1 VSSQIQISFRVV
13 DGLQIRFA
21 ENGSSSTQRI
31 VLTSP
36 WPESL
41 LAFERVWPRLSAMA
55 RLTAV
60 DLPGFGRSE
69 ARTDL
74 FSPIAMSQFLIR
86 LLDDWDIEH
95 PHLVSPDVGTAAALF
110 AAANNPGRL
119 RSLVVGGGGT
129 AFPLQVSGA
138 LRELIEAPNVE
149 TYRGRDPR
157 DLVHGAFAAMG
168 SAGPRAEVVDDYI
181 ESNTGDRFAEAAR
194 YVRSYP
200 QQLGVLADLLGQ
212 IFTPV
217 QIIAG
222 RHDPLVPPANAEYL
236 HTRLPNSQLDVLDAG
251 HFVWEEAADE
261 YGTIIAAWVIGG
273 YLAGSAGLRQT

>member
-1 VSSQIQISFRVV
+1 MQIGFRVV

-21 ENGSSSTQRI
+21 KDDTSSTQRI
-31 VLTSP
+31 VPTSP

-69 ARTDL
+69 ARTEL

-119 RSLVVGGGGT
+119 RSLVVGGGGI

-138 LRELIEAPNVE
+138 LRELIEAPN
-149 TYRGRDPR
+149 TDAFRRRDPR
-157 DLVHGAFAAMG
+157 DLVNGALTAMG
-168 SAGPRAEVVDDYI
+168 SAAPRDDVVDDYI
-181 ESNTGDRFAEAAR
+181 ESNAGGRFAEAAR
-194 YVRSYP
+194 YGRSYP
-200 QQLGVLADLLGQ
+200 QQLGALADLLGQ
-212 IFTPV
+212 IFSPV

-222 RHDPLVPPANAEYL
+222 RNDPLVPLANAEYL
-236 HTRLPNSQLDVLDAG
+236 HVRLPNSQLDVLDAG
-251 HFVWEEAADE
+251 HFVWEEAADA
-261 YGTIIAAWVIGG
+261 YGSIIAAWVTGG
-273 YLAGSAGLRQT
+273 YLVGSAGAL